1 MEIVVTLAATGPIL
15 TQGRNTV
22 LDSLLQQNVWS
33 VVRLERHLCMANCTY
48 SQHSLP
54 MSPLKKTEKSDSFQT
69 KTLNRYLLLQHIFL
83 VGE

>member
-22 LDSLLQQNVWS
+22 LDSLLQQHVWS
-33 VVRLERHLCMANCTY
+33 VVRLERHLCMAHCTY

-54 MSPLKKTEKSDSFQT
+54 TSPLKKKRKE
-69 KTLNRYLLLQHIFL
+69 
-83 VGE
+83 

>member
-1 MEIVVTLAATGPIL
+1 MEIVVVLAATGPML

-54 MSPLKKTEKSDSFQT
+54 MSPLKKSRKEG
-69 KTLNRYLLLQHIFL
+69 FL
-83 VGE
+83 SK